1 MRAKEV
7 KVFALVNTW
16 VGKAKGVLSKPE
28 KAGLGLYPLLGEYDY
43 MAIYEIP
50 TPVCLIYRFIRQ
62 HRMYKYYFHQNM
74 LKFNR

>member
-1 MRAKEV
+1 MV
-7 KVFALVNTW
+7 KVFALVNAE
-16 VGKAKGVLSKPE
+16 VGKAKAMLSKLE
-28 KAGLGLYPLLGEYDY
+28 KTGLELQPLFGEYDY

-50 TPVCLIYRFIRQ
+50 TPICLIYRFIRQ